1 MPSVCLSIT
10 PPEVLFDLHEHVLI
24 AFMDITLAERIRKI
38 KLLLSDVD
46 GVLTD
51 GGIIIDE
58 HGVETKRFDVKDGH
72 GLKLLQRAGIHV
84 ALLTGR
90 TSQVVSYLANEL
102 HITDVIQGAKDKKKA
117 YEALK
122 AQTGYQ
128 DEEIA
133 YVGDDVVDIPVLRR
147 VGVAIAVKDA
157 VDEVKAVV
165 HYVTSCPGGKGAIR
179 EVAQLILQ
187 TQDHWDRV
195 MEKYYR

>member
-1 MPSVCLSIT
+1 M
-10 PPEVLFDLHEHVLI
+10 ER
-24 AFMDITLAERIRKI
+24 TLAERICKI

-58 HGVETKRFDVKDGH
+58 KGVETKRFDVKDGH
-72 GLKLLQRAGIHV
+72 GLKLLQRAGIQV

-90 TSQVVSYLANEL
+90 TSPVVSHRANEL
-102 HITDVIQGAKDKKKA
+102 QVTEVIQGAKDKKKA
-117 YEALK
+117 YEELK
-122 AQTGYQ
+122 DRTGYQ

-147 VGVAIAVKDA
+147 VGVAIAVRDA
-157 VDEVKAVV
+157 VDEVKTIV
-165 HYVTSCPGGKGAIR
+165 HYVTSRPGGKGAIR

-187 TQDHWDRV
+187 TQDHWDRL
-195 MEKYYR
+195 MERYYR